1 MDAPGPHVAV
11 DDIDISDI
19 EFWVRPPAEREA
31 AFAMLRAE
39 RPLAWFEDPEIPN
52 PIIPRGPGYWAVTRY
67 ADVLEASRNPEV
79 FCSGKGAVSIA
90 DFPPE
95 MNEFYG
101 SMISLDDPRHAR
113 LRRIVSAGFTPKML
127 KRLEDS
133 VQRVASEIV
142 DGVRD
147 RGECDFVTDVA
158 AALPL
163 RIICDMMGVPAAH
176 YDRLFQLSNIV
187 LSMGD
192 PEYVPE
198 GEDVVVA
205 FLNAGAELAA
215 MVQDLGAYRREH
227 PTDDLTSALVH
238 ASVDGETLDQAELG
252 SFFILLVVA
261 GNETTRTAISHTL
274 HLLTEHPDQ
283 RAIWMGDVE
292 RVTPTAVEE
301 VVRCA
306 TPVIWMRRTATR
318 DTTLGGR
325 PVGEGDKLLLFYN
338 SANRDEA
345 VFADPY
351 AFDVLRSPND
361 HVGFGGPGPHHCL
374 GAHLARREI
383 TVMWRELFRRLPDIA
398 ATAEPDRLR
407 SSFINGIK
415 HLPCAWSVRA

>member
-1 MDAPGPHVAV
+1 VGGPEARFGV
-11 DDIDISDI
+11 DEIDLSDI
-19 EFWVRPPAEREA
+19 EFWARPPAEREA
-31 AFAMLRAE
+31 A
-39 RPLAWFEDPEIPN
+39 LAWFEEPEIPN
-52 PIIPRGPGYWAVTRY
+52 PIIPRGPGYWAVTRH

-79 FCSGKGAVSIA
+79 FCSGKGAVSIP

-101 SMISLDDPRHAR
+101 SLISMDDPRHAR

-127 KRLEDS
+127 RRLEDS
-133 VQRVASEIV
+133 VQRVAAEIV
-142 DGVRD
+142 DRVIGL
-147 RGECDFVTDVA
+147 GACDFVTDVA
-158 AALPL
+158 AILPL
-163 RIICDMMGVPAAH
+163 RIICDLMGVPESH
-176 YDRLFQLSNIV
+176 FDRVFQLSNIV

-198 GEDVVVA
+198 GEDLVTA

-215 MVQDLGAYRREH
+215 LVQDLGAHRREH

-238 ASVDGETLDQAELG
+238 ASVDGEQLDQAELG

-261 GNETTRTAISHTL
+261 GNETTRNAIAHTL

-283 RAIWMGDVE
+283 RAAWTADFEGVS
-292 RVTPTAVEE
+292 PTAVEE
-301 VVRCA
+301 IVRSF

-325 PVGEGDKLLLFYN
+325 PIGEGDKLLLFYN
-338 SANRDEA
+338 SANRDED

-351 AFDVLRSPND
+351 GFDVRRAPND

-383 TVMWRELFRRLPDIA
+383 TVMWRELFRRLPDIT

-415 HLPCAWSVRA
+415 HLPCAWSA

>member
-31 AFAMLRAE
+31 AFAMLRAK

-283 RAIWMGDVE
+283 RAIWMADVE

>member
-1 MDAPGPHVAV
+1 MNAPGPHTTV

-19 EFWVRPPAEREA
+19 EFWARPPAEREA
-31 AFAMLRAE
+31 AFATLRAE
-39 RPLAWFEDPEIPN
+39 RPLAWFEEPEVPN

-67 ADVLEASRNPEV
+67 ADVVEASRNPEV
-79 FCSGKGAVSIA
+79 FCSGKGAVSIP

-133 VQRVASEIV
+133 VQRVASEII

-147 RGECDFVTDVA
+147 RGGGDFVTDVA

-198 GEDVVVA
+198 GEDVVTA

-215 MVQDLGAYRREH
+215 LVQDLGAYRREH

-261 GNETTRTAISHTL
+261 GNETTRNAISHTL

-283 RAIWMGDVE
+283 RAVWMADFE
-292 RVTPTAVEE
+292 RVAPTAVEE
-301 VVRCA
+301 IVRWT

-345 VFADPY
+345 VFADPD
-351 AFDVLRSPND
+351 AFDVRRAPND

-383 TVMWRELFRRLPDIA
+383 TVMWRELFRRLPDIT

-415 HLPCAWSVRA
+415 HLPCAWSARP